1 MYFWELRR
9 KFYAGA
15 KFQTHSKFPKKIPVF
30 RDFTGIFKKYRK
42 TWMHFWNLRSKIYIY
57 AKFRVIQGK
66 FLQKYRFFGV
76 LPVFWQNARNS
87 DIIFEFYD
95 QNYRIPESFKEI
107 DQFFRFSL
115 KPVWTLIIRNRMS
128 ASQHTNAQISGRRN
142 PAEYIERK
150 SMGDRSLLSDY
161 RFLEDGSRRLHSLHR
176 EINHEMFKP
185 YPKSNRKSLC
195 HQVFTYSTVCQTK
208 FITWRLHENK
218 CAYHSTLTAK
228 KYVL

>member
-1 MYFWELRR
+1 MEL
-9 KFYAGA
+9 
-15 KFQTHSKFPKKIPVF
+15 S
-30 RDFTGIFKKYRK
+30 GIE
-42 TWMHFWNLRSKIYIY
+42 HLLVS
-57 AKFRVIQGK
+57 
-66 FLQKYRFFGV
+66 FLIN
-76 LPVFWQNARNS
+76 W
-87 DIIFEFYD
+87 
-95 QNYRIPESFKEI
+95 
-107 DQFFRFSL
+107 
-115 KPVWTLIIRNRMS
+115 
-128 ASQHTNAQISGRRN
+128 ISGRRN

-218 CAYHSTLTAK
+218 CAYHSILTSK
-228 KYVL
+228 NTYYKYRKVISVESPNRFIKRRKNCTFWKRPWLFIMYQNKNIINQASFREFFLMRLNFFLQLPHYRIRQTIAQSTRLDE